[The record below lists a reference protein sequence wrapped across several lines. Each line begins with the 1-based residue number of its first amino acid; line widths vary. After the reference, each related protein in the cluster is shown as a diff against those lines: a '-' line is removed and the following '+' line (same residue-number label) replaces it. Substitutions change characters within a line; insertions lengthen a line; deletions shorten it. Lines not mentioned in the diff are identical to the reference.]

1 MREFIVATESNADLS
16 KEYVKEN
23 NICVIPHYYTVDIEE
38 YGGDKEL
45 THKEFYDEMRAG
57 KKVGTG
63 ASNPAVIHERFTEI
77 AKEGKDILFISFSS
91 ALSSG
96 INNIRLG
103 AEEIMEEFPECKII
117 VIDTLSA
124 SVGEAMMVKMALE
137 LKADGKTIEETANAI
152 NEVVPHLS
160 IVFSV
165 DDLEYLYRGG
175 RLSKTS
181 AVLGSLIQLKPLLKI
196 DAEGKLTAFG
206 KVRGRKKSMQALLD
220 EAESKMG
227 SYKDKQSVVGIMH
240 GDCIEDVEIFKSM
253 ITEKFGYTEF
263 MVSNIGPSI
272 GAHSGP
278 GTLGFVYLGE
288 TR

>member
-206 KVRGRKKSMQALLD
+206 KVRGRKKSKQY
-220 EAESKMG
+220 KMG